1 MLGIISKKKEDKS
14 QNHLL
19 PSVILCSAQV
29 IHSNASLT
37 AHVYILRRHRGGH
50 LSIMSR
56 PQSRQ
61 MAGSG
66 LPPAEEVLCFGHRL
80 WRSGGRDGS
89 QSFRRLLASYSAVI
103 VVGRARASAPC
114 SSDNHTLIIA
124 PTTCSASL
132 QGKKAA
138 PVILNIMIC
147 FLLANITS
155 CISAFYYEIL
165 HNDCKLWGKN

>member
-1 MLGIISKKKEDKS
+1 
-14 QNHLL
+14 
-19 PSVILCSAQV
+19 
-29 IHSNASLT
+29 
-37 AHVYILRRHRGGH
+37 
-50 LSIMSR
+50 
-56 PQSRQ
+56 

-124 PTTCSASL
+124 PTACSASL
-132 QGKKAA
+132 QGKAA
-138 PVILNIMIC
+138 PVISKHNDL

-155 CISAFYYEIL
+155 CISAFYYEIS
-165 HNDCKLWGKN
+165 HNDCKLWGKNEANYPCRFWIPLLTEKLVTVICWLGRQKWRRLCSWTLIRWKTNIWFYLFIPDRSPL